1 MDLSRKDNKNK
12 SQAST
17 KGRWTAGYLSLCQLR
32 CLLIAADILPTLFK
46 SKLFWCTAFFC
57 FFPNG
62 GHSLEMPPSP
72 LSAENLNIWQNLLI
86 ITPFVLTVLSNFP
99 RCSKHF
105 WSSCMQSEVN
115 THRFYPLAGEKD
127 LTVERNPE
135 IPISYK
141 FSNKKKKKN
150 QISFIFNTAEIW
162 YTFIW

>member
-1 MDLSRKDNKNK
+1 MYSLYLHFKWVSIATITMIITTPVFFPKSSSSSEFAMDLSRKDNKNK

-86 ITPFVLTVLSNFP
+86 ITPFVLTVLSSFP

-127 LTVERNPE
+127 
-135 IPISYK
+135 S
-141 FSNKKKKKN
+141 
-150 QISFIFNTAEIW
+150 
-162 YTFIW
+162 

>member
-105 WSSCMQSEVN
+105 WSSCMQSE
-115 THRFYPLAGEKD
+115 HPQILPPSRWKRL

-141 FSNKKKKKN
+141 FSNKKKKKEK
-150 QISFIFNTAEIW
+150 SDFF
-162 YTFIW
+162 YL